1 MNKKEHILLIK
12 ANDLEHVYIID
23 YRNVALPRTVKFDV
37 KCSKIVKSFNL
48 YSSILS
54 SSEEEL

>member
-23 YRNVALPRTVKFDV
+23 YRNVASPRTIKFDV

-48 YSSILS
+48 YSSILP
-54 SSEEEL
+54 SSEEEM